1 MTKEIKLRVCGIHMQ
16 GPDGTQEDI
25 EVVSVGQMCER
36 DGFVCIT
43 YDEIVDEEENGV
55 VQTVKNLIK
64 YKEGQL
70 EVVKRG
76 PAESHMVYVPDRTT
90 YTYYS
95 TPVGQLEIGLYTKS
109 LEKVMT
115 QKGFQLRLNYD
126 WEINQTFVSNCNIN
140 IYVEE

>member
-1 MTKEIKLRVCGIHMQ
+1 MTKEIKLRVCGMHIQ

-126 WEINQTFVSNCNIN
+126 LEINQTFVSNCNIN
-140 IYVEE
+140 IYGEE

>member
-16 GPDGTQEDI
+16 RSDGTQEDI

-126 WEINQTFVSNCNIN
+126 LEINQTFVSNCNIN

>member
-16 GPDGTQEDI
+16 RSDGTQEDI

-76 PAESHMVYVPDRTT
+76 PAECHMVFVPDRTT

-95 TPVGQLEIGLYTKS
+95 TPMGELEVGLYTKS

-115 QKGFQLRLNYD
+115 EKGFHLRRLMI
-126 WEINQTFVSNCNIN
+126 WK
-140 IYVEE
+140 

>member
-16 GPDGTQEDI
+16 RSDGTQEDI

-36 DGFVCIT
+36 DGFVCLT

-126 WEINQTFVSNCNIN
+126 LEINQTFVSNCNIN